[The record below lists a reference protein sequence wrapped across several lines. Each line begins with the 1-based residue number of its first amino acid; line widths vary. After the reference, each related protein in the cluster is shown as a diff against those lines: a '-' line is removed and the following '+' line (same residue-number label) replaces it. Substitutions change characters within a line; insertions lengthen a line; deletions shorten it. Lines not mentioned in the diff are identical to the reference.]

1 MFICL
6 RRFFKARDPLAEW
19 YIPKQSRTTR
29 TPVSVASP
37 VINYVNHEI
46 LKALKSGWFI
56 SLSCGHPFVTHLAVK
71 AGPRFDPL
79 HGRCHQR
86 SPTASESI
94 EITRVLGWHRLQVAR
109 HMTKLWTHL
118 GPECAHRIGA
128 PVWWCTGCSSRLPCT
143 HSHVMQDVPPIA
155 YLHHPLFTRLPRS
168 LRCTSTLFQRLG
180 SAQEVWFRGA
190 GIQKKPHP
198 DASGVDRVDP
208 S

>member
-86 SPTASESI
+86 GPTASESI

-143 HSHVMQDVPPIA
+143 HSHVMQDVPPF
-155 YLHHPLFTRLPRS
+155 PTFTIHYS
-168 LRCTSTLFQRLG
+168 S
-180 SAQEVWFRGA
+180 
-190 GIQKKPHP
+190 
-198 DASGVDRVDP
+198 
-208 S
+208 